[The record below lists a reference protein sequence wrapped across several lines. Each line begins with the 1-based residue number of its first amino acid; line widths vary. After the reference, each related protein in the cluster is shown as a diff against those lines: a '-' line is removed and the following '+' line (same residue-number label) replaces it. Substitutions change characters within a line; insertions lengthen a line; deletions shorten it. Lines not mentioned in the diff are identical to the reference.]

1 MIGLPYIRVPGLLGA
16 TILVLLLPATGS
28 AQVAVPRVDREI
40 PRFIIG
46 GDLAITQ
53 PKGELAGYISSG
65 GGLSFSALVRMERQG
80 ILFARFEGGGAIYGS
95 DTRRFSYAFRSFE
108 LETNNEIQWFSLG
121 PEVMVPGGP
130 LRPYVGAA
138 YSLTRFRTSSS
149 IRDRSTNEEYDS
161 RDHAS
166 DFTTGWVLG
175 GGFYIPFGSRSPF
188 AVRIGAK
195 YHIGGEANFVRE
207 EDVRDAPI
215 DADTF
220 PISRSKADFVLW
232 QIGITWRIPRM
243 TAGGATTQ

>member
-1 MIGLPYIRVPGLLGA
+1 MIDLSSIRVPGLLGA
-16 TILVLLLPATGS
+16 TILALLLPAAGL
-28 AQVAVPRVDREI
+28 AQVTVPRADRDI

-65 GGLSFSALVRMERQG
+65 GGLSFSALVRLERQG
-80 ILFARFEGGGAIYGS
+80 LLFARFEGGGAIYGT

-108 LETNNEIQWFSLG
+108 LETNNEIQWFSVG

-138 YSLTRFRTSSS
+138 YSLTRFRTSST
-149 IRDRSTNEEYDS
+149 ITERSTNEEYDS
-161 RDHAS
+161 VDHAS
-166 DFTTGWVLG
+166 DFTTGWVFG
-175 GGFYIPFGSRSPF
+175 GGFYIPFGSRSSF
-188 AVRIGAK
+188 AAKIGAK

-207 EDVRDAPI
+207 EDVRDARI
-215 DADTF
+215 EADTF
-220 PISRSKADFVLW
+220 PMSRSKADFVLW

-243 TAGGATTQ
+243 TGGGTTTQ